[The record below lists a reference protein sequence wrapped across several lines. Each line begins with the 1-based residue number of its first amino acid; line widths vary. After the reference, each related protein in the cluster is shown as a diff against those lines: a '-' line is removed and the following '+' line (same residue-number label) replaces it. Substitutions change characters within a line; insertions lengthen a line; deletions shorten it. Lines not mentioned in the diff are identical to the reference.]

1 MPVPVSQLGDS
12 CASNP
17 CWGESICITLS
28 EDFEGF
34 KCICFGNSQG
44 KYCQQQIKKS
54 DDVFKPLEAVAIE
67 EVISDA
73 VVEPTSSN
81 AFEELSIIGLTSTQ
95 IITTSELSMIS
106 TTTIKP
112 SNLFIP
118 LKNVEP
124 CNHNTCQLGRCL
136 ENGTCQCIE
145 PAIGKYCEKINECI
159 FLKCLHV
166 NKRLNLNTNVLF
178 YYPKI

>member
-1 MPVPVSQLGDS
+1 MPIPISQLGDS

-28 EDFEGF
+28 NDVEGF

-44 KYCQQQIKKS
+44 KYCQNQIKKN
-54 DDVFKPLEAVAIE
+54 DELFKPMEAVAIE
-67 EVISDA
+67 EVTSD
-73 VVEPTSSN
+73 T
-81 AFEELSIIGLTSTQ
+81 
-95 IITTSELSMIS
+95 S
-106 TTTIKP
+106 TTTTSLMTTTVTTKTTTLTEP
-112 SNLFIP
+112 TTTTADLRTFIP
-118 LKNVEP
+118 INDFEP

-159 FLKCLHV
+159 FLKCVYVCLSV
-166 NKRLNLNTNVLF
+166 FFVLF
-178 YYPKI
+178 

>member
-1 MPVPVSQLGDS
+1 MPVPVSQMADS

-28 EDFEGF
+28 EDLEGF

-54 DDVFKPLEAVAIE
+54 EDLFKPLEAVAIE
-67 EVISDA
+67 EV
-73 VVEPTSSN
+73 
-81 AFEELSIIGLTSTQ
+81 
-95 IITTSELSMIS
+95 TTDVPSELSSSTSTEVVTSNNETSTKKSTS
-106 TTTIKP
+106 TTSPLNSFVP
-112 SNLFIP
+112 S
-118 LKNVEP
+118 KNIEP

-136 ENGTCQCIE
+136 ENGLCQCIE

-159 FLKCLHV
+159 FLRCLHV
-166 NKRLNLNTNVLF
+166 NN
-178 YYPKI
+178 